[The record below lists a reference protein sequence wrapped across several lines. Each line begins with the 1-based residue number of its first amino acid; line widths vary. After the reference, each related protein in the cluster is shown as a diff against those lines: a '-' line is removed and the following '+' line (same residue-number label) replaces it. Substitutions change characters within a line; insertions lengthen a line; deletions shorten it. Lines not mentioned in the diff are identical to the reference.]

1 MCRLM
6 KEYVN
11 NERKRMI
18 YYLLSIIILLLS
30 FIIAIL
36 FKKND
41 LLSLVLLSLGAIGG
55 MIFLRLGYKYKKESK
70 EKIGLPMLVGI
81 SVLFFVLLLI
91 LTSLLDVWSGSP
103 IIRIVGCLGL
113 TFIGA
118 VSIYKGRRTVTSHD

>member
-1 MCRLM
+1 M

-36 FKKND
+36 FRKND

-55 MIFLRLGYKYKKESK
+55 LIFLRLGYKYKKESK

-91 LTSLLDVWSGSP
+91 LTSLLDVWSESP
-103 IIRIVGCLGL
+103 FIRIVGCLGL

-118 VSIYKGRRTVTSHD
+118 MSIYKGRRTVTSHD